1 MKSKS
6 EGSFRRVLCVCS
18 AGILR
23 SATIAW
29 VLSNEPY
36 CCNTRAVGL
45 GDYALIRVTPQLL
58 QWADE
63 IVCADK
69 EQYDAITRMTDKPVH
84 CLHIPDQYDFRS
96 PELVS
101 AIETALKLCDAFS
114 SVQPKSV
121 PENAAIRATAAQAA
135 TPGVLW
141 RLRAPI
147 DTAKDH
153 KNKQH

>member
-1 MKSKS
+1 MKRKY
-6 EGSFRRVLCVCS
+6 EGNFKRVLCVCS

-36 CCNTRAVGL
+36 RCNTRAVGL
-45 GDYALIRVTPQLL
+45 GNYALIRLTPQLL

-69 EQYDAITRMTDKPVH
+69 EQFDAITRMTSKPVH
-84 CLHIPDQYDFRS
+84 CLHIPDEYDFRS

-101 AIETALKLCDAFS
+101 AIEAALKRLQF
-114 SVQPKSV
+114 
-121 PENAAIRATAAQAA
+121 AAQPPRTLPAA
-135 TPGVLW
+135 T
-141 RLRAPI
+141 LRKP
-147 DTAKDH
+147 TNCKDRERGI
-153 KNKQH
+153 NS

>member
-1 MKSKS
+1 MKRNY
-6 EGSFRRVLCVCS
+6 EGNFKRVLCVCS

-36 CCNTRAVGL
+36 RCNTRAVGL
-45 GDYALIRVTPQLL
+45 SNYALIRVTPQLL

-69 EQYDAITRMTDKPVH
+69 EQLDAISRMTNKPVH
-84 CLHIPDQYDFRS
+84 CLHIPDEHDFRS

-101 AIETALKLCDAFS
+101 AIEAALKRLPIRGTGRA
-114 SVQPKSV
+114 
-121 PENAAIRATAAQAA
+121 NAASSHLRKPTNCKDKVR
-135 TPGVLW
+135 GV
-141 RLRAPI
+141 
-147 DTAKDH
+147 
-153 KNKQH
+153 NS

>member
-1 MKSKS
+1 MKSKP
-6 EGSFRRVLCVCS
+6 EGNFRRVLCVCS

-36 CCNTRAVGL
+36 RCNTRAVGL

-84 CLHIPDQYDFRS
+84 CLHISDQYDFRS

-101 AIETALKLCDAFS
+101 AIETALKLCDVFS
-114 SVQPKSV
+114 SVQPRLK
-121 PENAAIRATAAQAA
+121 AADAMR
-135 TPGVLW
+135 TP
-141 RLRAPI
+141 A
-147 DTAKDH
+147 
-153 KNKQH
+153 

>member
-1 MKSKS
+1 MKSKP
-6 EGSFRRVLCVCS
+6 EGNFRRVLCVCS

-69 EQYDAITRMTDKPVH
+69 EQHDAITRMTDKPVH

-101 AIETALKLCDAFS
+101 AIETALNLCDVFS
-114 SVQPKSV
+114 SVQPRL
-121 PENAAIRATAAQAA
+121 EANDAMR
-135 TPGVLW
+135 TP
-141 RLRAPI
+141 A
-147 DTAKDH
+147 
-153 KNKQH
+153 